1 VLTPSVVRDSLWL
14 ADTACLSVIGVSA
27 GAELSARDLRGDAK
41 KIIVWTTCIALF
53 TWLAVFG
60 AFTIGRVS
68 ERVQFLEDMNNE
80 DKNDLN
86 SSSSSSSSLRYAQY
100 WRTCAVGSLI
110 ATLSIARSPAS
121 AIAVLRETEARGPF
135 SKLTVSVTV
144 LKDVLVVV
152 LFALNMEMI
161 ESLGLMNVNHVG
173 SSSSSSG
180 SSSGSGSSTSSSDS
194 SGSSRNQILGS
205 ASLDVMANETAYSTT
220 RRHLMTGEETTN
232 EYEYQMRSIIR
243 ALEPIVSVFGSFVF
257 GFFAGAP
264 LHSVLRRLPSPPAQT
279 DDTPSPSMN
288 VRLRFRVL
296 TRQSMKPLFTIAYS
310 TTIFVVSKQLFLLE
324 PLLVCVCCG
333 IFCANRGNFSTTAGA
348 NAASLSERDTA
359 VTTTIGSSPPSP
371 SSAAT
376 ATTTTNKLAQQQLFN
391 AIGSKSLHSSLVSL
405 QPSVNLVFFTL
416 AGVALEMEHVV
427 KSAQAAILLVT
438 FRMLG
443 IFIACRVAIRLLS
456 PSELTDSVSSVDIER
471 QRNVA
476 WMAHVTQAGVALG
489 LARTCSVKF
498 SDWGEQFA
506 SVATAM
512 IALNLLIG
520 PLLFRF
526 ALTRVGEA
534 RVTDANAVDGAQEE

>member
-1 VLTPSVVRDSLWL
+1 MLTPSVVRDSLWL

-86 SSSSSSSSLRYAQY
+86 SSSSSSSLRYAQY

-173 SSSSSSG
+173 SSSSSG

-348 NAASLSERDTA
+348 NAAQLSERDAA

-520 PLLFRF
+520 PPLFRF

>member
-1 VLTPSVVRDSLWL
+1 MLTPSVVRDSLWL

-86 SSSSSSSSLRYAQY
+86 SSSSSSSLRYAQY

-161 ESLGLMNVNHVG
+161 ESLGLMNVNRVG
-173 SSSSSSG
+173 SSSSSG

-348 NAASLSERDTA
+348 NAASLSERDAA

>member
-1 VLTPSVVRDSLWL
+1 MLTPSVVRDSLWL

-60 AFTIGRVS
+60 AFTIGGVS

-86 SSSSSSSSLRYAQY
+86 SSSSSSSLRYAQY

-173 SSSSSSG
+173 SSSSSG

-348 NAASLSERDTA
+348 NAASLSERDAA

>member
-1 VLTPSVVRDSLWL
+1 MLTPSVVRDSLWL

-60 AFTIGRVS
+60 AFTIGGVS

-86 SSSSSSSSLRYAQY
+86 SSSSSSSLRYAQY

-173 SSSSSSG
+173 SSSSSG

-348 NAASLSERDTA
+348 NAASLSERDAA

-520 PLLFRF
+520 PPLFRF

>member
-1 VLTPSVVRDSLWL
+1 MLTPSVVRDSLWL

-86 SSSSSSSSLRYAQY
+86 SSSSSSSLRYAQY

-205 ASLDVMANETAYSTT
+205 ASLDLMANETAYSTT

-348 NAASLSERDTA
+348 NAASLSERDAA

>member
-1 VLTPSVVRDSLWL
+1 MLTPSVVRDSLWL

-60 AFTIGRVS
+60 AFTIGGVS

-86 SSSSSSSSLRYAQY
+86 SSSSSSSLRYAQY

-173 SSSSSSG
+173 SSSSSG

-333 IFCANRGNFSTTAGA
+333 IFCANRGNFSTTAEA
-348 NAASLSERDTA
+348 NAASLSERDAA

-520 PLLFRF
+520 PPLFRF

>member
-1 VLTPSVVRDSLWL
+1 MLTPSVVRDSLWL

-60 AFTIGRVS
+60 AFTIGGVS

-86 SSSSSSSSLRYAQY
+86 SSSSSLRYAQY

-173 SSSSSSG
+173 SSSSSG

-205 ASLDVMANETAYSTT
+205 ATLDVMANETAYSTT

-348 NAASLSERDTA
+348 NAASLSERDAA

-391 AIGSKSLHSSLVSL
+391 AIGSKALHSSLVSL

-526 ALTRVGEA
+526 ALKRVGEA

>member
-1 VLTPSVVRDSLWL
+1 MLTPSVVRDSLWL

-86 SSSSSSSSLRYAQY
+86 SSSSSSSLRYAQY
-100 WRTCAVGSLI
+100 WRTCAIGSLI

-144 LKDVLVVV
+144 LKDVLVVI

-161 ESLGLMNVNHVG
+161 ESLGLMNVNHIG
-173 SSSSSSG
+173 SSSSSS
-180 SSSGSGSSTSSSDS
+180 SSSSDSSDS
-194 SGSSRNQILGS
+194 SGSSRNPILGS
-205 ASLDVMANETAYSTT
+205 ASLDPMTNETAYSTT

-348 NAASLSERDTA
+348 NAASLSERDAA

-391 AIGSKSLHSSLVSL
+391 VIGSKALHSSLVSL

-456 PSELTDSVSSVDIER
+456 SSELTDSVSSMDIER

-520 PLLFRF
+520 PPLFRF

>member
-1 VLTPSVVRDSLWL
+1 MLTPSVVRDSLWL

-86 SSSSSSSSLRYAQY
+86 SSSSSSSLRYAQY

-173 SSSSSSG
+173 SSSSSG

-348 NAASLSERDTA
+348 NAASLSERDAA

-520 PLLFRF
+520 PPLFRF

>member
-1 VLTPSVVRDSLWL
+1 MLTPSVVRDSLWL

-60 AFTIGRVS
+60 AFTIGGVS

-173 SSSSSSG
+173 SSSSSS
-180 SSSGSGSSTSSSDS
+180 SSSSGSSTSSSDS

-348 NAASLSERDTA
+348 NAASLSERDAA

-520 PLLFRF
+520 PPLFRF

-534 RVTDANAVDGAQEE
+534 RVTDANAVDGVQEE

>member
-1 VLTPSVVRDSLWL
+1 MLTPSVVRDSLWL

-86 SSSSSSSSLRYAQY
+86 SSSSSSSLRYAQY

-348 NAASLSERDTA
+348 NAASLSERDAA

>member
-1 VLTPSVVRDSLWL
+1 MLTPSVVRDSLWL

-60 AFTIGRVS
+60 AFTIGGVS

-86 SSSSSSSSLRYAQY
+86 SSSSSSSLRYAQY

-173 SSSSSSG
+173 SSSSSG

-264 LHSVLRRLPSPPAQT
+264 LHSVLRRLPSPSAQT

-348 NAASLSERDTA
+348 NAASLSERDAA

-371 SSAAT
+371 SSVAT

-520 PLLFRF
+520 PPLFRF

>member
-1 VLTPSVVRDSLWL
+1 MLTPSVVRDSLWL

-53 TWLAVFG
+53 PWLAVFG
-60 AFTIGRVS
+60 AFTIGGVS

-173 SSSSSSG
+173 SSSSSG

-348 NAASLSERDTA
+348 NAASLSERDAA
-359 VTTTIGSSPPSP
+359 VTTTIGSSSPSP

-520 PLLFRF
+520 PPLFRF

>member
-1 VLTPSVVRDSLWL
+1 
-14 ADTACLSVIGVSA
+14 
-27 GAELSARDLRGDAK
+27 
-41 KIIVWTTCIALF
+41 
-53 TWLAVFG
+53 
-60 AFTIGRVS
+60 
-68 ERVQFLEDMNNE
+68 
-80 DKNDLN
+80 
-86 SSSSSSSSLRYAQY
+86 
-100 WRTCAVGSLI
+100 
-110 ATLSIARSPAS
+110 
-121 AIAVLRETEARGPF
+121 
-135 SKLTVSVTV
+135 
-144 LKDVLVVV
+144 
-152 LFALNMEMI
+152 
-161 ESLGLMNVNHVG
+161 
-173 SSSSSSG
+173 
-180 SSSGSGSSTSSSDS
+180 
-194 SGSSRNQILGS
+194 
-205 ASLDVMANETAYSTT
+205 MANETAYSTT

-348 NAASLSERDTA
+348 NAASLSERDAA

-391 AIGSKSLHSSLVSL
+391 AIGSKALHSSLVSL

-456 PSELTDSVSSVDIER
+456 SSELPDSVSSMDIER

-520 PLLFRF
+520 PPLFRF

>member
-1 VLTPSVVRDSLWL
+1 MLTPSVVRDSLWL

-60 AFTIGRVS
+60 AFTIGGVS

-173 SSSSSSG
+173 SSSSSG

-348 NAASLSERDTA
+348 NAASLSERDAA

-520 PLLFRF
+520 PPLFRF

>member
-86 SSSSSSSSLRYAQY
+86 SSSSSSSLRYAQY

-173 SSSSSSG
+173 SSSSSG

-348 NAASLSERDTA
+348 NAASLSERDAA

-520 PLLFRF
+520 PPLFRF

>member
-60 AFTIGRVS
+60 AFTIGGVS

-86 SSSSSSSSLRYAQY
+86 SSSSSSSLRYAQY

-173 SSSSSSG
+173 SSSSSG

-348 NAASLSERDTA
+348 NAASLSERDAA

-520 PLLFRF
+520 PPLFRF

>member
-1 VLTPSVVRDSLWL
+1 MLTPSVVRDSLWL

-60 AFTIGRVS
+60 AFTIGGVS

-173 SSSSSSG
+173 SSSSSG

-333 IFCANRGNFSTTAGA
+333 IFCANRGNFSTTAEA
-348 NAASLSERDTA
+348 NAASLSERDAA

-520 PLLFRF
+520 PPLFRF